1 MWCGEGAIKPTPTP
15 GLMAWWRRIHGN
27 ATSIQIHNYNVN
39 KNGAI
44 WSILG
49 TGSPG
54 FSAFI
59 ARMDCCCVNGN
70 CAFNTQSRHSC
81 VNNNGAFMALWRRHV
96 SLLQCEKGINHIQ
109 FMPRLACK
117 PFGDI
122 HSICPQANTP
132 ILVLSRVALQ
142 SENLYSCEQ
151 GFPISFVGENSTFC
165 KGDIFW
171 LSSMKRYCSK
181 ICSLFIKSGIKII
194 LNIVIFC
201 WEICQYIF
209 FMRSK
214 NTEG

>member
-132 ILVLSRVALQ
+132 ILVR
-142 SENLYSCEQ
+142 
-151 GFPISFVGENSTFC
+151 ISYYRDHDE
-165 KGDIFW
+165 
-171 LSSMKRYCSK
+171 
-181 ICSLFIKSGIKII
+181 SGIIRIAQCRGEKGMSRSREY
-194 LNIVIFC
+194 LTE
-201 WEICQYIF
+201 WYIWF
-209 FMRSK
+209 
-214 NTEG
+214 